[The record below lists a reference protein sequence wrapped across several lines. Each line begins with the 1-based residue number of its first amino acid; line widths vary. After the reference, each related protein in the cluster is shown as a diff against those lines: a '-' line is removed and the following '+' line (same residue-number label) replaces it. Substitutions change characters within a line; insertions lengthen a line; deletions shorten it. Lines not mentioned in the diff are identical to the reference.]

1 MHLQTIVALT
11 DFSAAAEQGLERAA
25 LLAASHN
32 ARLRILYGTD
42 CPDPKIVDPQARLE
56 QRARQ
61 LARRHSI
68 VVKAVARTGD
78 EVSDALVESKNA
90 DLLVLD
96 RRVQFS
102 WRDVLRG
109 APLTRI
115 LRGSM
120 CPVLVVQSEPQGAY
134 ERLLVEVDFSEA
146 STALMHY
153 AGALDN
159 DAAMELY
166 HALDLRE
173 EAQLRSAEASQQ
185 AIESYRVES
194 LHSARQRMLSLS
206 DTSDARRNRVDSMVG
221 VGDPARQLAVQQ
233 ERTGADL
240 VAVGHKR
247 RSALVELLMGSVAQ
261 RLVGGIACDVLVFPH
276 DYALPERPAGL
287 RAHNRVSAG

>member
-25 LLAASHN
+25 LLAAGHH
-32 ARLRILYGTD
+32 ARLRILYATSR
-42 CPDPKIVDPQARLE
+42 PDPKLVDPQARLQ

-61 LARRHSI
+61 LARRHGV
-68 VVKAVARTGD
+68 VVKAVARTGE
-78 EVSDALVESKNA
+78 EVDDAVTESQNA

-96 RRVQFS
+96 RRVQGG

-109 APLTRI
+109 TPLARI
-115 LRGSM
+115 LRGSA

-134 ERLLVEVDFSEA
+134 ERVLVEVDFSETT
-146 STALMHY
+146 TALMHY
-153 AGALDN
+153 AGALQA
-159 DAAMELY
+159 DASMELY

-185 AIESYRVES
+185 AIESYRAKTLS
-194 LHSARQRMLSLS
+194 SARQRMLSLS

-247 RSALVELLMGSVAQ
+247 RSALVELLVGSVAQ
-261 RLVGGIACDVLVFPH
+261 RLVGVSACDVLVFPH
-276 DYALPERPAGL
+276 DYALPQRPQGVQ
-287 RAHNRVSAG
+287 AHRVSAG